1 MKKSRRRILIDICHP
16 AEVHHFKYVYQELA
30 ARGWSILFA
39 AKDKDVV
46 EALLLAYDLPH
57 VLFSESQEGILKK
70 LLHVPVELWRFAKI
84 VRAYRPTFILS
95 NLSIHSSWISY
106 LFRITHIAFI
116 DTEHRRVLDYVTLP
130 FADVK
135 LTPRA
140 YQRCLGQNHIR
151 YNGNH
156 EVTYLH
162 PLRYRAD
169 SSIREVLGLEADEKY
184 VILRFVGWHA
194 FHDVGLT
201 GLDLAKK
208 MLLVEQ
214 LSQARRVFI
223 SSETALPEPLL
234 PFLLKISVERMHD
247 ALACADAYI
256 GEGGTMAS
264 EAACLGTPAAYLNSL
279 RLGYVDEEER
289 YGLLQQFDRLDHRA
303 LNTILATGKSIK
315 HAAKAS
321 RFWRDQLDVVD
332 FIVKFLHNYPGSLYR
347 NLYEEEF
354 FCEKK
359 RANEKTIFNN

>member
-16 AEVHHFKYVYQELA
+16 AEVHHFKYVYHELT

-46 EALLLAYDLPH
+46 EALLIAYDLPH
-57 VLFSESQEGILKK
+57 VLFSESQKGILKK
-70 LLHVPVELWRFAKI
+70 VLHVPVELWRFAKI
-84 VRAYRPTFILS
+84 VRAFRPTFILS

-135 LTPRA
+135 MTPRA

-151 YNGNH
+151 YDGNH

-162 PLRYRAD
+162 PLRYRAN
-169 SSIREVLGLEADEKY
+169 SSIREKLGLEADEKY

-208 MLLVEQ
+208 LQLVKQ
-214 LSQARRVFI
+214 LSRARRVFI
-223 SSETALPEPLL
+223 SSETALPESLL
-234 PFLLKISVERMHD
+234 PFLLKIPVERMHD

-264 EAACLGTPAAYLNSL
+264 EAACLGTPAVYLNSL

-289 YGLLQQFDRLDHRA
+289 YGLLQQYAGFDKNVLK
-303 LNTILATGKSIK
+303 NILLTGKSAEHEK
-315 HAAKAS
+315 N
-321 RFWRDQLDVVD
+321 RTQFWRFQIDVTD
-332 FIVKFLHNYPGSLYR
+332 FIVQFLGAYPHSLYQDQIER
-347 NLYEEEF
+347 GKS
-354 FCEKK
+354 C
-359 RANEKTIFNN
+359 